1 MNKWKRPNKNP
12 YQEPEQFPLNIVLII
27 SCAIFLFFI
36 TYNIFSWL
44 QDKKVPDDLIWNA
57 IGIPSLIVLAIWCVV
72 VIIYG
77 VIYFPCYYAGYLELY
92 GMNRWK
98 NWAIRALPLLDYSSI
113 LPVPEL
119 ALKIQKLEGEAPA
132 GSATPLR
139 IDIEVD
145 SMDDTRVDK
154 VLRQLIEPLKDSL
167 VRDYRPFNTWMY
179 VKGADDTIGN
189 SFKAVLASLGIPND
203 KVGKINI
210 LYECPDY
217 FLINDWVDLNMSE
230 NSLVIAV
237 ELHNENNYDFFESA
251 NAFIFTSTKL
261 LEDKDTPLY
270 LLRMMDSTPY
280 YLDEIVSTYLSAQ
293 QVDVSKIKKLWFNSL
308 DKQSKFVLFSGIEN

>member
-1 MNKWKRPNKNP
+1 MRKWKIPSKNP
-12 YQEPEQFPLNIVLII
+12 YEEPERFPLNIMLII

-72 VIIYG
+72 VITYG
-77 VIYFPCYYAGYLELY
+77 VISFPCYYAGYLEKY
-92 GMNRWK
+92 GMNQWK

-154 VLRQLIEPLKDSL
+154 VLRQLIEPLKCSL
-167 VRDYRPFNTWMY
+167 VRDYRPFTTWLY

-189 SFKAVLASLGIPND
+189 SFKAVLASLSIPKD

-210 LYECPDY
+210 LHKCPDY
-217 FLINDWVDLNMSE
+217 FLINEWVDLNISE
-230 NSLVIAV
+230 NNLVITV
-237 ELHNENNYDFFESA
+237 ELHDENNADFFESA
-251 NAFIFTSTKL
+251 NAFIFTNYT
-261 LEDKDTPLY
+261 T
-270 LLRMMDSTPY
+270 
-280 YLDEIVSTYLSAQ
+280 A
-293 QVDVSKIKKLWFNSL
+293 
-308 DKQSKFVLFSGIEN
+308 